1 MKVYWDSSA
10 IIFFYPRGRI
20 AEISGITR
28 PHSLAESFSAL
39 TGGGFEVVL
48 RDGARRHKRLSPGL
62 AAAVIAK
69 IHPLLTYV
77 DLTAD
82 EIVEALKGKKAQGG
96 RVHDLLH
103 AVAAEK
109 AKADELWT
117 LDENDFVGLGAVP
130 LKYLSDQARS

>member
-1 MKVYWDSSA
+1 M
-10 IIFFYPRGRI
+10 
-20 AEISGITR
+20 
-28 PHSLAESFSAL
+28 
-39 TGGGFEVVL
+39 VL
-48 RDGARRHKRLSPGL
+48 PDGARRHKRLSLGL

-69 IHPLLTYV
+69 IHPLLSYV

-82 EIVEALKGKKAQGG
+82 EIVEALKAKKAQGG